1 MLIDVLDES
10 GMAVDVDALEAQAR
24 FVLQQLKMHP
34 EAELSVVLV
43 DEETMADYHL
53 RYMDEPGPTDV
64 MSWSM
69 DEIRQPGQQDD
80 AEEGHLGDVMI
91 CPQVAARQAVDVGHS
106 TVAELEVL
114 LTHGILHL
122 LGHDHEEPEEH
133 AVMFG
138 LQEQLVREWR
148 DRAGDTRS

>member
-10 GMAVDVDALEAQAR
+10 GTSVDVDALEAQAR